1 MSVANGKILLFQQR
15 KVTMSNLI
23 KVPHTV
29 VFEAIINLDTIP
41 ANLLPALIAL
51 DEATM
56 TQMCKEATLHALHE
70 SNVLQTAN
78 EFNTWAEMTIK
89 EGN

>member
-1 MSVANGKILLFQQR
+1 
-15 KVTMSNLI
+15 MSNLM

-29 VFEAIINLDTIP
+29 VFEAIIDLDKIP

-51 DEATM
+51 NENEITL
-56 TQMCKEATLHALHE
+56 MCKQATLHALGM
-70 SNVLQTAN
+70 SNVLPLAN
-78 EFNTWAEMTIK
+78 ENNTWAEVTIK

>member
-1 MSVANGKILLFQQR
+1 MLKYSYPTNERQQ
-15 KVTMSNLI
+15 MSNLM

-29 VFEAIINLDTIP
+29 VFEAIIDLDKVP
-41 ANLLPALIAL
+41 ASILPRLIAL
-51 DEATM
+51 DEKSIQ
-56 TQMCKEATLHALHE
+56 QMCKGATLHALAE

-78 EFNTWAEMTIK
+78 ENNSWAEMTIK

>member
-1 MSVANGKILLFQQR
+1 
-15 KVTMSNLI
+15 MSNLM

-29 VFEAIINLDTIP
+29 LFEAIIDLDKVP
-41 ANLLPALIAL
+41 ARLLPALIAL
-51 DEATM
+51 DETAI
-56 TQMCKEATLHALHE
+56 QEMCKGATLHALAE

-78 EFNTWAEMTIK
+78 ENNTWAEVTIK

>member
-1 MSVANGKILLFQQR
+1 
-15 KVTMSNLI
+15 MSNLI
-23 KVPHTV
+23 KVPHTI
-29 VFEAIINLDTIP
+29 VFEALINLDTIP

-51 DEATM
+51 DKETM
-56 TQMCKEATLHALHE
+56 TKMCKEATLHALAQ

-78 EFNTWAEMTIK
+78 EFNTWAEVTIA

>member
-1 MSVANGKILLFQQR
+1 
-15 KVTMSNLI
+15 MSNLI

-51 DEATM
+51 DKETM
-56 TQMCKEATLHALHE
+56 TQMCKEATLHALNE

-78 EFNTWAEMTIK
+78 EFNTWAEVTIK
-89 EGN
+89 GDN

>member
-1 MSVANGKILLFQQR
+1 
-15 KVTMSNLI
+15 MSNLM

-29 VFEAIINLDTIP
+29 EFEAVIDLDKIP

-51 DEATM
+51 DTYSV
-56 TQMCKEATLHALHE
+56 TKMCKEATLHALGM
-70 SNVLQTAN
+70 SNVLPLAN
-78 EFNTWAEMTIK
+78 ENNTWAEVTIA

>member
-1 MSVANGKILLFQQR
+1 MLKYSYSNNERYQ
-15 KVTMSNLI
+15 MSNLM

-29 VFEAIINLDTIP
+29 VFEAIIDLDKVP

-51 DEATM
+51 DEKSI
-56 TQMCKEATLHALHE
+56 QEMCKGATLHALSL
-70 SNVLQTAN
+70 SNVLPLAN
-78 EFNTWAEMTIK
+78 DNNTWAEVIIK

>member
-1 MSVANGKILLFQQR
+1 MVKYSYQPNERQQ
-15 KVTMSNLI
+15 MSNVI
-23 KVPHTV
+23 RVPHTV

-56 TQMCKEATLHALHE
+56 TQMCKEATLHALAM
-70 SNVLQTAN
+70 SNVLPLAN
-78 EFNTWAEMTIK
+78 ENNTWAEVTIK
-89 EGN
+89 GDN

>member
-1 MSVANGKILLFQQR
+1 
-15 KVTMSNLI
+15 MSNLM

-29 VFEAIINLDTIP
+29 VFEAIIDLDKVP
-41 ANLLPALIAL
+41 ASILPRLIAL
-51 DEATM
+51 DEKSIQ
-56 TQMCKEATLHALHE
+56 QMCKGATLHALAE

-78 EFNTWAEMTIK
+78 ENNSWAEMTIK

>member
-1 MSVANGKILLFQQR
+1 
-15 KVTMSNLI
+15 MSNLM

-29 VFEAIINLDTIP
+29 VFEAIIDLDKIP

-51 DEATM
+51 DKSSIE
-56 TQMCKEATLHALHE
+56 QMCKEATLHALNE

-78 EFNTWAEMTIK
+78 EFNTWAEVTIPK
-89 EGN
+89 AY